1 VLSHKGTN
9 TIITDRLILR
19 RFELTDANN
28 MFKNWANDSEVTK
41 FLTWET
47 HSDIEV
53 TKGILE
59 EWVDEYMKPN
69 VYHWAI
75 ELNEIREV
83 IGGIAVFNLD
93 EQNLSCELGYCMSKA
108 YWGKGIMSE
117 TLEGVID
124 YLFSEI
130 GLNRITAKHD
140 TNNVASGKVMVKS
153 GMKYEGTLK
162 QAYIRNKKEFCDMAI
177 YAILKSEWINKQ
189 QIGQ

>member
-1 VLSHKGTN
+1 MLSHKGTN

-19 RFELTDANN
+19 RFELSDAIN
-28 MFKNWANDSEVTK
+28 MFKNWASDSDVTR

-59 EWVDEYMKPN
+59 QWLNDYKETN
-69 VYHWAI
+69 TYHWAI
-75 ELNEIREV
+75 ELNEISEV
-83 IGGIAVFNLD
+83 IGGIAVFNID
-93 EQNLSCELGYCMSKA
+93 EQNLSCELGYCMSKT

-117 TLEGVID
+117 TLEGVMD

-130 GLNRITAKHD
+130 GFNRITAKHN

-153 GMKYEGTLK
+153 GMTYEGTLK
-162 QAYIRNKKEFCDMAI
+162 QAYLRNKKEFCDMAI
-177 YAILKSEWINKQ
+177 YAILKSEWLRNKRIEQ
-189 QIGQ
+189 